1 MKHLTPL
8 TILIAIFPLF
18 LLLVLPRYVPSKS
31 AAHTS
36 PLSVSSILNPENFL
50 RTRMAA
56 CMQNNGLTQ
65 CYRDLAFD
73 LLAQA
78 PIRTIFEAIAHS
90 EQYPEV
96 FSQCHQLTHFLA
108 RAHYAHTK
116 DVPLAFNSCT
126 SACHGGCYHG
136 VIEGYFKEYNIDI
149 GALDD
154 ALIAQQIRTV
164 CGQERT
170 HASPRI
176 YNECLHGIGHAM
188 MFITEADLPRSLAL
202 CDALATLSE
211 REACYGG
218 VFMENSSSSTNRDHP
233 TKYLNREDP
242 LYPCSIL
249 ADQYKTICYQYQSS
263 YFAEL
268 SQWDWSHTIALCE
281 KVPIPYRERCMHIIG
296 SNQVGYTQDT
306 ALMLSTCNLIKEPAY
321 TASCIGGIVSALGGR
336 YVGEHA
342 RMQEFCAMVDAPHKS
357 SCYGQIGDVLE
368 SWGLSTLERERICK
382 QTVETS
388 YIPICTHPLPKKIN
402 NL

>member
-1 MKHLTPL
+1 MNHLRLL
-8 TILIAIFPLF
+8 TILIALLSLC
-18 LLLVLPRYVPSKS
+18 LLLILPRYAPSKS

-36 PLSVSSILNPENFL
+36 SASSILNLDTFL
-50 RTRMAA
+50 RTGMAA
-56 CMQNNGLTQ
+56 CMQNKGSAQ
-65 CYRDLAFD
+65 CYRNLASN

-78 PIRTIFEAIAHS
+78 PIRTTLETIARN
-90 EQYPEV
+90 EQHPEV

-108 RAHYAHTK
+108 RTHYDHTK

-136 VIEGYFKEYNIDI
+136 VIEGYFKEHNIDI
-149 GALDD
+149 GTLDD
-154 ALIAQQIRTV
+154 APMEEQIRTV
-164 CGQERT
+164 CGQEGT

-176 YNECLHGIGHAM
+176 YSECLHGIGHAM
-188 MFITEADLPRSLAL
+188 MFITEADLPRSLTL
-202 CDALATLSE
+202 CDALAAPSL
-211 REACYGG
+211 RETCYGG

-268 SQWDWSHTIALCE
+268 SQWDWNHTIVLCE
-281 KVPIPYRERCMHIIG
+281 KVPLPYREGCMHIIG
-296 SNQVGYTQDT
+296 TNQVGYTQDT
-306 ALMLSTCNLIKEPAY
+306 AFMLATCNLIKEPAY
-321 TASCIGGIVSALGGR
+321 TASCIRGIVSALGGR
-336 YVGEHA
+336 YIGEHA
-342 RMQEFCAMVDAPHKS
+342 RMQEFCVMVDTPHKN

-368 SWGLSTLERERICK
+368 SWGLSALERERICT

-402 NL
+402 SL